1 MMRKQDIPE
10 DIVIGMVA
18 ELVSG
23 EAWFEIQST
32 GSLVAI
38 ILFLSENTCLDIGS
52 DGCGEYIMRILNRI
66 ATEQKDPTSRM
77 HDNPGFYLSVKDGKL
92 YWSLKCEWSDIPPYI
107 KIHRLYATR
116 EQSHVVYK
124 YSFSKWEEVEE

>member
-1 MMRKQDIPE
+1 MRKE
-10 DIVIGMVA
+10 DISEDMAIGMVA

-23 EAWFEIQST
+23 EAWFEIMSC

-52 DGCGEYIMRILNRI
+52 DGYGAYIMRILDRV

-77 HDNPGFYLSVKDGKL
+77 RDDPGFYLSVKDGKL
-92 YWSLKCEWSDIPPYI
+92 YWSLKCEWRDIPPGI